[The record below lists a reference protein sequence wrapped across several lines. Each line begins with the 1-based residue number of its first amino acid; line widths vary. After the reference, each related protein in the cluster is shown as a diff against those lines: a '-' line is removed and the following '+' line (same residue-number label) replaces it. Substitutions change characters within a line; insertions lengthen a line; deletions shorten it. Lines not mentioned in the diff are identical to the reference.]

1 MLEAKSQQKRT
12 DFRDS
17 IEEMNLIY
25 QSNLAQ
31 CSIEMEHWAKKV

>member
-1 MLEAKSQQKRT
+1 MLDAKSQQKRT

-25 QSNLAQ
+25 QSNLTQ
-31 CSIEMEHWAKKV
+31 CSIEMAHWAKKV